1 MTIDLTSSEDTFLF
15 LLQGSGRGGAEE
27 DQNDD
32 IVSGNTD
39 SQVVATLAAGTYT
52 IEATTYNAATTGTFS
67 LAVSV
72 AGGAAGA
79 SPTTDSC
86 LEDLGSLTGTVT
98 RSGSWASGCPSE
110 NRTGSYA
117 RYYSFTLTEERE
129 VTIDLTSSEDTFLF
143 LLQGS
148 GRGGAEE
155 DQNDDIVSGNTD
167 SQVVATLAA
176 GTYTIEATTY
186 NAATTG
192 TFSLAVSV
200 AGGAAGASP
209 TTDSCLEDLGSLT
222 GTVTRSGSWASGCP
236 SENRTGSYARYYS
249 FTLGEEREVT
259 IDLTSSED
267 TFLFLLQGSGRG
279 GAEEDQNDDI
289 VSGNTDSQVVA
300 TLAAGTYTIEATTYN
315 AATTGTFSL
324 AVSVAGGAAGASPTT
339 DSCLEDLGSLT
350 GTVTRSGSWASGCPS
365 ENRTGSYARYY
376 SFTLG
381 EEREVTIDL
390 TSSEDTFLFL
400 LQGSGR
406 GGAEEDQNDD
416 IVSGNTDSQV
426 VATLAAGTYTIEAT
440 TYNAATTGTFS
451 LAVSVAGG
459 AAGASPTTDS
469 CLEELGKPDGD
480 GDEDSPPWAILAP
493 TPESDYRQVG
503 GDRVMC
509 RYQPYARS
517 SYLPSPCTPRGEY
530 PPPGSAI
537 DLTSSVGHLP
547 VPAAGVRPGRRGP
560 GGPERR
566 HRQRQPD
573 SQVVA
578 TLAAGTYTIEAS
590 TYNAATTGTFG
601 HCHSVAPCL
610 QQLVS
615 GGLGKP
621 DGDGDEERAGQRLV
635 GDRTGSY
642 AGTTPH
648 PAFLER
654 EGPHPRQVQ
663 LPVSLLPSSVR
674 TPTWQSSFLP
684 LHPHRGSPSRNPVS
698 PGRVAR

>member
-376 SFTLG
+376 SFTLT

-451 LAVSVAGG
+451 LS
-459 AAGASPTTDS
+459 
-469 CLEELGKPDGD
+469 
-480 GDEDSPPWAILAP
+480 I
-493 TPESDYRQVG
+493 
-503 GDRVMC
+503 
-509 RYQPYARS
+509 
-517 SYLPSPCTPRGEY
+517 
-530 PPPGSAI
+530 
-537 DLTSSVGHLP
+537 
-547 VPAAGVRPGRRGP
+547 
-560 GGPERR
+560 
-566 HRQRQPD
+566 
-573 SQVVA
+573 
-578 TLAAGTYTIEAS
+578 TI
-590 TYNAATTGTFG
+590 
-601 HCHSVAPCL
+601 
-610 QQLVS
+610 
-615 GGLGKP
+615 
-621 DGDGDEERAGQRLV
+621 
-635 GDRTGSY
+635 
-642 AGTTPH
+642 
-648 PAFLER
+648 
-654 EGPHPRQVQ
+654 
-663 LPVSLLPSSVR
+663 
-674 TPTWQSSFLP
+674 
-684 LHPHRGSPSRNPVS
+684 
-698 PGRVAR
+698 